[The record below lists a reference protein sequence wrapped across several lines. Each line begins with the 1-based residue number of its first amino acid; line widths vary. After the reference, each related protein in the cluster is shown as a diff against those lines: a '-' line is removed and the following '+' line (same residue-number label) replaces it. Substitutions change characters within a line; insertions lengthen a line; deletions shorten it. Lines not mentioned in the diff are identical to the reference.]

1 LSAAAATRR
10 TAWRRRR
17 LLALGA
23 ALPLLSGC
31 LGMAQSQAPRRFR
44 LATPTRFA
52 ADLPAVD
59 WTLEVDQTVADPGI
73 DTTRIAH
80 LGATGLELQ
89 YYADAEWPS
98 KAADMV
104 NTLLTQA
111 FVDSTK
117 VPRVGDRNSALR
129 PDFVLKT
136 VLRDFQA
143 EGTGTPTVKVAITVS
158 LVQLPRRVQAGTQRF
173 QSTQSA
179 ASSSIDD
186 IVRAFDDALQR
197 VLADVVAWTVT
208 TGAATRPAAG

>member
-1 LSAAAATRR
+1 LSATATTRR

-31 LGMAQSQAPRRFR
+31 LGLGQSQAPRRFR
-44 LATPTRFA
+44 LANPTRFA
-52 ADLPAVD
+52 PDLPAVE
-59 WTLEVDQTVADPGI
+59 WTLEIDQTIADPGI
-73 DTTRIAH
+73 DTPRIAQ

-104 NTLLTQA
+104 NTLLTQS
-111 FVDSTK
+111 FVDSAK

-143 EGTGTPTVKVAITVS
+143 EGTGPPTVKVTMTAS
-158 LVQLPRRVQAGTQRF
+158 LVQLPRRIQAGTQRF
-173 QSTQSA
+173 QSTSA
-179 ASSSIDD
+179 AASGSIED
-186 IVRAFDDALQR
+186 IVRGFDDALQR
-197 VLADVVAWTVT
+197 VLADIVVWAIT
-208 TGAATRPAAG
+208 TGAATRPGTG